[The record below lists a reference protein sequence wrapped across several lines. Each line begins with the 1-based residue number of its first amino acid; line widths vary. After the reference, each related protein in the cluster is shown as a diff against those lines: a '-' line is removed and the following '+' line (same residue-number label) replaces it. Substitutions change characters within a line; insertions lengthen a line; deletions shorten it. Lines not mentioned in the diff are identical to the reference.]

1 MLKIQNIIG
10 KIMKKS
16 IIASTLILTSTLT
29 FAFDLGAIAK
39 GVVDNVTK
47 EQTTTVTSTK
57 TASDVKTV
65 NTASDSTVS
74 SGLKEAL
81 KTGVKYAVT
90 NLGTSNG
97 YLNNSAVKIPLPDNL
112 AKAET
117 IIRSAGGDKMAD
129 DLILSMNNAATK
141 AAPQTAEIFMNAIDK
156 MSVTDA
162 QSILSGGNEAA
173 TNYFKANTT
182 ESLKKLITPIIQE
195 TMKQNQVA
203 TYYDTVNNVYKSS
216 AKGLVDNTGVMGMA
230 KSFGVD
236 SYIPSSSDESLDSY
250 ITTKAIDGLF
260 TMIGQKEAAIRSNPV
275 EQTTSI
281 LKQVFGK

>member
-1 MLKIQNIIG
+1 
-10 KIMKKS
+10 MKKS

-39 GVVDNVTK
+39 GVVDNITK
-47 EQTTTVTSTK
+47 EQTTQTTQTTTATTATTVTPTN
-57 TASDVKTV
+57 TV
-65 NTASDSTVS
+65 NSASDSTVS

-81 KTGVKYAVT
+81 KTGVKFAVT
-90 NLGTSNG
+90 NLGSSNG

-195 TMKQNQVA
+195 TMKENQVA

-216 AKGLVDNTGVMGMA
+216 TKGLVDNTSVMGMA